1 MTAEQFRRLALR
13 LPETT
18 ESVHMNHPDFRV
30 RGGKIFATLAYPDE
44 TWAMVKLT
52 PEQQGEFVTSQPDVF
67 VAVKGGWGRSG
78 ATNVCLR
85 PAKMENLRQRSLRPG
100 ATRPLKSSPASSS
113 RTSND
118 YGKSEKKWLNDRS

>member
-52 PEQQGEFVTSQPDVF
+52 PEQVLNESDNTE
-67 VAVKGGWGRSG
+67 
-78 ATNVCLR
+78 LR
-85 PAKMENLRQRSLRPG
+85 ELFQE
-100 ATRPLKSSPASSS
+100 
-113 RTSND
+113 
-118 YGKSEKKWLNDRS
+118 YKKQLEVEVQIQIPPK